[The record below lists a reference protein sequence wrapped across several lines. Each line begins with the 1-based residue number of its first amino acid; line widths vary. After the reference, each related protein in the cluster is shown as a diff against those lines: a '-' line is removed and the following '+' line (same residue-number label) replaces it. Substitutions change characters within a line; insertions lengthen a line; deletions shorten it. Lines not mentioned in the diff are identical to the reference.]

1 MKKLRLTD
9 VLLVAL
15 PIITIILELLPY
27 GVALNFGYPSD
38 TGDIL
43 YKRETYAYFS
53 LMPFGYGM
61 FGPLL
66 SAILTCVTA
75 AAAVLAVAL
84 KRNWAKAIVGLC
96 TAAVIASASPLL
108 LGLKYFTVLG
118 AVITLLLT
126 AEMILAIRLRA
137 DH

>member
-9 VLLVAL
+9 VLMVVL
-15 PIITIILELLPY
+15 PIAAVVLELLPY

-84 KRNWAKAIVGLC
+84 KKNWAKAIVGLC
-96 TAAVIASASPLL
+96 TAAVIASVSPLL
-108 LGLKYFTVLG
+108 FGLRYFTVLG
-118 AVITLLLT
+118 AVITLLLA
-126 AEMILAIRLRA
+126 AEGLLILRLRRG
-137 DH
+137 